1 MLISGAA
8 LGAMLVLATP
18 DAALATTSGP
28 SMPWDAPLQTLLDN
42 RPKQIAS
49 VKGAIEVTRS
59 GITRLRRRK
68 DIPFPVVN
76 INDGRLKDAIENR
89 HGVGQA
95 VWEAVMRLTKMHL
108 AGRRAVVVGYGP
120 VGKGLASYARASGMT
135 VEVVE
140 PDPVRRLFAHY
151 DGFPTPA
158 LTDAL
163 TRANVVVTATG
174 HSKVVSVSDLMRARD
189 GLVLVNAGHG
199 GDEVDV
205 TGIRAV
211 ADREENIT
219 DEVVRYR
226 IKGGPRVTLLGGGH
240 PLNIVLNAGSPEP
253 VLLHFAVTGLT
264 LETLVRSPLPA
275 GEVRVPE
282 EIESQA
288 ADYALQALEATGA

>member
-1 MLISGAA
+1 M
-8 LGAMLVLATP
+8 
-18 DAALATTSGP
+18 
-28 SMPWDAPLQTLLDN
+28 
-42 RPKQIAS
+42 
-49 VKGAIEVTRS
+49 
-59 GITRLRRRK
+59 
-68 DIPFPVVN
+68 
-76 INDGRLKDAIENR
+76 
-89 HGVGQA
+89 
-95 VWEAVMRLTKMHL
+95 
-108 AGRRAVVVGYGP
+108 
-120 VGKGLASYARASGMT
+120 
-135 VEVVE
+135 
-140 PDPVRRLFAHY
+140 
-151 DGFPTPA
+151 
-158 LTDAL
+158 
-163 TRANVVVTATG
+163 TATG